1 MQFTSQ
7 CLDMRGWKTSFR
19 VLYFQ
24 HYKMNLSNIQV
35 ELSHP
40 LKKICLRMTIR
51 KESADD
57 SDDTSEKNLSS
68 KLKVG

>member
-1 MQFTSQ
+1 
-7 CLDMRGWKTSFR
+7 
-19 VLYFQ
+19 
-24 HYKMNLSNIQV
+24 MNLSNIQV

-57 SDDTSEKNLSS
+57 SDDISEKNLSS